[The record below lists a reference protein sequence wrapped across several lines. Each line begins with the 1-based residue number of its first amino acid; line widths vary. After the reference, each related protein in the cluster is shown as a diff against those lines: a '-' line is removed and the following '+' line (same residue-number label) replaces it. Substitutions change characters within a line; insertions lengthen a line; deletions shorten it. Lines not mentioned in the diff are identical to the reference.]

1 MPKYITDDMEISSD
15 YSDKEDSNEES
26 SDDSNKENSN
36 EKRNFEKAI
45 SISVGVFLDKTII
58 NLNNLLNTIL

>member
-1 MPKYITDDMEISSD
+1 MEISSD